1 MTNTNIAASDS
12 LKSSLRKKDIT
23 NTSKDY
29 LDRILNLNIYS
40 YIRSSSDLHD
50 SNKIKIGT
58 LNSDILNSFNG
69 NALSQF
75 KFISGFVCPTA
86 NPSTCQ
92 ICTVSND
99 YIYNNI
105 DTLLFYHILAFQS
118 FVNETRGIQTSLQ
131 STMNNLVSNLSTT
144 ETNQINALQNTI
156 TSQASQIA
164 ALQASITALQNQQTL
179 NTNNIQV
186 ISTKLNL

>member
-40 YIRSSSDLHD
+40 FIRSSSDFHD

-58 LNSDILNSFNG
+58 LNTDILNSFDG

-75 KFISGFVCPTA
+75 KFISGFTCPTG
-86 NPSTCQ
+86 NSSTCQ

-99 YIYNNI
+99 SIYNNI
-105 DTLLFYHILAFQS
+105 ESLFFYHILAFQS
-118 FVNETRGIQTSLQ
+118 FVAETRNIQSSLQ
-131 STMNNLVSNLSTT
+131 STMNSLVSNLQVT
-144 ETNQINALQNTI
+144 ENNTI
-156 TSQASQIA
+156 SALTQQVTSQATLIS
-164 ALQASITALQNQQTL
+164 ALQSSLTSLQNQQTL

-186 ISTKLNL
+186 ISTKIGI

>member
-75 KFISGFVCPTA
+75 KFISGFTCPTG
-86 NPSTCQ
+86 NQSTCQ

-99 YIYNNI
+99 SIYNNI
-105 DTLLFYHILAFQS
+105 ESLFFYHILAFQS
-118 FVNETRGIQTSLQ
+118 FVNETRSIQTSLQ

-144 ETNQINALQNTI
+144 ETNQINSLQTTI
-156 TSQASQIA
+156 TNQASQIA
-164 ALQASITALQNQQTL
+164 SLQSSISALQNQISL
-179 NTNNIQV
+179 INNNISV
-186 ISTKLNL
+186 ISSKVGV